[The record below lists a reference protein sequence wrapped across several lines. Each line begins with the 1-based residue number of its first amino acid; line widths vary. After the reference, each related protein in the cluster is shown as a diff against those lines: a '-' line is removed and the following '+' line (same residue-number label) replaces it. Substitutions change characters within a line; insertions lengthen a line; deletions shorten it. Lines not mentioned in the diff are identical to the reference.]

1 MSDQHVIPAQLISKK
16 RDGAE
21 LTSEEIRQFVSQ
33 YMSGDVAEYQMS
45 AFAMAVYFRGMT
57 IAETVA
63 LTSALL
69 ESGTRLDWSD
79 GSSPHTSIPKVDKHS
94 TGGIG
99 DKISLVLAPLLAC
112 CDVQVPM
119 LSGRGLGI
127 TGGTLDKLE
136 SIPGFR
142 TDLSIAELR
151 QTTRDVGCVIT
162 GATEELAPADRRLYA
177 LRDVTGTV
185 PSQPLIVSSIMS
197 KKLAE
202 NLDSLVLDVKCG
214 SGAFMKHEDDAR
226 SLARALVDVGKQC
239 GVKTSALVT
248 NMHQPTGL
256 AIGNALEVD
265 EAIETLQGGGPPDVL
280 ELTIRLGAELLM
292 AEGIASSEKTS
303 HLQLLSHIRSGAAFD
318 RFAAMVHAQGGRL
331 DDFNAGKSSDCQ
343 IIPAQRSG
351 HIHEIDCEALGNI
364 VISLGGGR
372 RIMSDTIDH
381 SVGIVLSAKVS
392 QAIEQGQP
400 LARIHT
406 RSNIDPAVIQQAFD
420 IRDEPAPRPALVLD
434 RLD

>member
-1 MSDQHVIPAQLISKK
+1 MSDYHVTPAQLISKK

-33 YMSGDVAEYQMS
+33 YMSGNVAEYQMS
-45 AFAMAVYFRGMT
+45 AFAMAVYFRGMSVP
-57 IAETVA
+57 ETVA

-69 ESGTRLDWSD
+69 ESGTKLDWSD
-79 GSSPHTSIPKVDKHS
+79 GSSAQRGIPKVDKHS

-112 CDVQVPM
+112 CDLQVPM

-142 TDLSIAELR
+142 TDLSITEMR
-151 QTTRDVGCVIT
+151 QVTRDIGCVIT
-162 GATEELAPADRRLYA
+162 GASNELAPADRRLYA

-214 SGAFMKHEDDAR
+214 SGAFMKNEDDAR

-248 NMHQPTGL
+248 NMHQPNGL
-256 AIGNALEVD
+256 AIGNALEVT
-265 EAIETLQGGGPPDVL
+265 EAIQTLQGGGPPDVL
-280 ELTIRLGAELLM
+280 ELTIQLGCELLL
-292 AEGIASSEKTS
+292 AEGIATSEVS
-303 HLQLLSHIRSGAAFD
+303 AHRQLLSHIRSGAAFD
-318 RFAAMVHAQGGRL
+318 RFAAMIRAQGGRL
-331 DDFNAGKSSDCQ
+331 DEFPVGQAANIQ
-343 IIPAQRSG
+343 IIPALRSG
-351 HIHEIDCEALGNI
+351 HIHGIDCGALGNI

-372 RIMSDTIDH
+372 RIMSDAIDH
-381 SVGIVLSAKVS
+381 GVGIELVGKVS
-392 QAIEQGQP
+392 HQIEQGQP

-406 RSNIDPAVIQQAFD
+406 RSDFDPAMIHQAFD